1 MSKEKMALFVATT
14 TFIRNVTQSIA
25 VGGSQRRSAR
35 NNIEREGNN
44 LLSKVTINNYSIFD
58 KEKQTLLGLI
68 LQTFF
73 CE

>member
-35 NNIEREGNN
+35 NNIEREGND
-44 LLSKVTINNYSIFD
+44 LLSKVSYNFYFEITGKMSSLINY
-58 KEKQTLLGLI
+58 LI
-68 LQTFF
+68 ENCT
-73 CE
+73 